1 MKRPGL
7 TEAKLVQAAADL
19 ADEAGLPAV
28 TVSALARRFA
38 VRPASIY
45 SHITG
50 LDGLLDLT
58 AALALQELA
67 DTLAEALPGKAGR
80 EALFAFADTHRDY
93 ALAHPGR
100 WQAAQRRVSA
110 EAADAA
116 DGGAGRVI
124 ARAARAIVSGYG
136 LSPHDEVHAVRL
148 LGSAINGFVT
158 LESGGG
164 FDHSEPAAAVS
175 WARVLDAIDT
185 SLRNWPRADLD
196 QPGPQHPDPQHPDHI
211 TD

>member
-7 TEAKLVQAAADL
+7 TEAKLVRAAADL

-28 TVSALARRFA
+28 TVSALARQFD

-45 SHITG
+45 SHVTG
-50 LDGLLDLT
+50 LDDLLDLT

-67 DTLAEALPGKAGR
+67 DALAEALPGRAGR

-100 WQAAQRRVSA
+100 WLAAQRRVSA
-110 EAADAA
+110 EAAA
-116 DGGAGRVI
+116 GSAGRVI

-136 LSPHDEVHAVRL
+136 LTPHDEVHAVRL
-148 LGSAINGFVT
+148 LGSAINGFVAIET
-158 LESGGG
+158 GGG
-164 FDHSEPAAAVS
+164 FDHSAPPAAES
-175 WARVLDAIDT
+175 WHRVLDAVDT
-185 SLRNWPRADLD
+185 SLRNWP
-196 QPGPQHPDPQHPDHI
+196 
-211 TD
+211 TSTE

>member
-1 MKRPGL
+1 MKRPGV

-28 TVSALARRFA
+28 SVSALARRFD

-50 LDGLLDLT
+50 LDDLLDLT

-67 DTLAEALPGKAGR
+67 DALAEALPGKAGR

-110 EAADAA
+110 EAAD
-116 DGGAGRVI
+116 GGAGRVI
-124 ARAARAIVSGYG
+124 ARAARGIVSGYG
-136 LSPHDEVHAVRL
+136 LTPHDEVHAVRL
-148 LGSAINGFVT
+148 LGSAINGFVA

-164 FDHSEPAAAVS
+164 FDHSEPSAAAS
-175 WARVLDAIDT
+175 WGRVLDAIDT
-185 SLRNWPRADLD
+185 SLRNWPHVP
-196 QPGPQHPDPQHPDHI
+196 QQTSPQHPASQHPDRS

>member
-67 DTLAEALPGKAGR
+67 DALAEALPGKAGR

-124 ARAARAIVSGYG
+124 ARAARAIDRKSV
-136 LSPHDEVHAVRL
+136 V
-148 LGSAINGFVT
+148 
-158 LESGGG
+158 
-164 FDHSEPAAAVS
+164 
-175 WARVLDAIDT
+175 
-185 SLRNWPRADLD
+185 
-196 QPGPQHPDPQHPDHI
+196 
-211 TD
+211 